1 MKSFIRAACG
11 SAVLFGAFTGM
22 AHAQDLYQVNYGYV
36 DSAETARK
44 TVGFTKFEDLADLAE
59 GNEGFDGFDY
69 RVKPVLTYFDF
80 RGATGTFI
88 FDETQPGVGTLDV
101 DFPGLG
107 LGDLSFTGVDV
118 DDAADKFLDYVKANG
133 FSFESRLGQ
142 YAAGNTAVDPIAG
155 NPASLLSQMVSF
167 DGDTAT
173 NMGGFGDDDGTA
185 DGSSASILPP
195 MTSFSPSIGR
205 FDTGMHDVTRV
216 TVPIDTIRPLT
227 SGGIALGV
235 SGVFAYTDAAGSK
248 SYLVNGGVSLKVPVV
263 KGRQVNWSV
272 IPSVRIGGAL
282 SPDMSSAAI
291 LTSTA
296 VSSVLSWRK
305 NSFKATWTA
314 SVAAIRS
321 KAIEVDDFKLD
332 YDIDVNSFR
341 NGFRFENDLPMNMF
355 GRKATIEVD
364 LVSNKLDGENLYIKT
379 YNEYSVSIG
388 TRRILKGLQTNSVR
402 FGLTLIDGEKD
413 YKGALLNFGYN
424 F

>member
-1 MKSFIRAACG
+1 MRSFIRAACG
-11 SAVLFGAFTGM
+11 SAILFVAFTGG
-22 AHAQDLYQVNYGYV
+22 AHAQDLYQVNYGYI
-36 DSAETARK
+36 DTPDASRK
-44 TVGFTKFEDLADLAE
+44 TVSFTKFEDLADLAE
-59 GNEGFDGFDY
+59 GETGFDGFDY
-69 RVKPVLTYFDF
+69 SVKPVLTYFDF
-80 RGATGTFI
+80 RGATGTFT
-88 FDETQPGVGTLDV
+88 FDETQAGQGTLGV
-101 DFPGLG
+101 NFPGLG
-107 LGDLSFTGVDV
+107 LSGLSFTGVDI

-133 FSFESRLGQ
+133 LSFESRLGQ
-142 YAAGNTAVDPIAG
+142 YAAGNTAVDPVAG
-155 NPASLLSQMVSF
+155 NPASLLSQMVSI

-173 NMGGFGDDDGTA
+173 NMGGFGDDGGEG
-185 DGSSASILPP
+185 DGSAASILPP

-205 FDTGMHDVTRV
+205 FDTGRYDVTRV
-216 TVPIDTIRPLT
+216 TVPLDTIRPLT

-248 SYLVNGGVSLKVPVV
+248 SYLANGGISLKVPVV

-272 IPSVRIGGAL
+272 IPSVRIGATL

-314 SVAAIRS
+314 SVAS
-321 KAIEVDDFKLD
+321 LKSNAIEVDDFKLD
-332 YDIDVNSFR
+332 YDIDVKSFR

-364 LVSNKLDGENLYIKT
+364 LVSNKLDGDNLYIKT
-379 YNEYSVSIG
+379 YNEYSVSVG
-388 TRRILKGLQTNSVR
+388 TRRIQKGLQTNSVR